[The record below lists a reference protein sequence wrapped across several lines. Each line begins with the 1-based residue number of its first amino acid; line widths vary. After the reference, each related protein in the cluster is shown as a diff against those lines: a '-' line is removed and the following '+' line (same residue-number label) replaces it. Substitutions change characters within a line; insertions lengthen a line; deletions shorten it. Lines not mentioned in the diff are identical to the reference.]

1 MSVQPFESLTMSS
14 NPVIA
19 VLAGLVITLFGVV
32 VVQWRYTTIKTVP
45 KWVWDE
51 LLSEIK
57 QLVKNQTEIIRGLDK
72 ISK

>member
-1 MSVQPFESLTMSS
+1 MSVQPFESLTMSN

-45 KWVWDE
+45 KWVWDD

>member
-19 VLAGLVITLFGVV
+19 VLAGLVITLFGVI
-32 VVQWRYTTIKTVP
+32 VVQWRYTTLKTVP

-51 LLSEIK
+51 LISEIK
-57 QLVKNQTEIIRGLDK
+57 QLIKNQTEIIRGIDK

>member
-19 VLAGLVITLFGVV
+19 VLAGLVITLFGVI
-32 VVQWRYTTIKTVP
+32 VVQWRYTTLKTVP

-51 LLSEIK
+51 LISEIK
-57 QLVKNQTEIIRGLDK
+57 QVIKNQTEIIRGIDK

>member
-45 KWVWDE
+45 KWVWDD

>member
-57 QLVKNQTEIIRGLDK
+57 QLIKNQTEIIRGLDK

>member
-51 LLSEIK
+51 LISEIK
-57 QLVKNQTEIIRGLDK
+57 QVIKNQTEVIRGLDK